1 MTSTQPRKQ
10 RLALYSASIHTRHKF
25 MSTRL
30 SPDLKKKYGARSI
43 PVRKGDHVRI
53 LKGDFRKME
62 GDVAKVNTKRRMIYV
77 SGVTMSKADG
87 TQVQRPIRPYNVMLL
102 TLAEDKERTKIL
114 ERRSKVG

>member
-1 MTSTQPRKQ
+1 
-10 RLALYSASIHTRHKF
+10 

-30 SPDLKKKYGARSI
+30 SPDLKKKHGSRSI

-53 LKGDFRKME
+53 LKGDFKKLE
-62 GDVAKVNTKRRMIYV
+62 GDVSKVDTKRRFIYV
-77 SGVTMSKADG
+77 SGVTLSKADG
-87 TQVQRPIRPYNVMLL
+87 TQVQRPIRPYNVVLL